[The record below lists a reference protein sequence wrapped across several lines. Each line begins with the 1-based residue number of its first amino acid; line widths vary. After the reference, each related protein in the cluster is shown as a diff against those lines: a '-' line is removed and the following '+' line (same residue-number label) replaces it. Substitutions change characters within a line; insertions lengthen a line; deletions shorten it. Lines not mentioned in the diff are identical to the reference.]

1 MTLVVDASVAFCWFT
16 REAGSAQAN
25 ALIRSRED
33 LIAPSLLCVEVA
45 NTAWKKLRSGE
56 MSPDQALAATVEIR
70 RFILEIAPVETL
82 TRDALDIASQLNH
95 SLYDCVY
102 LALAKQR
109 DIRFITLDQA
119 FLQALTGTPYEKM
132 AMHLA
137 DWRPA

>member
-25 ALIRSRED
+25 ALIRSKEE

-45 NTAWKKLRSGE
+45 NTAWKKLRNKE
-56 MSPDQALAATVEIR
+56 MTADQALAATVEIR

-82 TRDALDIASQLNH
+82 TRDALDIASQINH

-102 LALAKQR
+102 LALAR
-109 DIRFITLDQA
+109 RREARFITLDDV
-119 FLQALTGTPYEKM
+119 FLRALADTTFEKM
-132 AMHLA
+132 ALHLA